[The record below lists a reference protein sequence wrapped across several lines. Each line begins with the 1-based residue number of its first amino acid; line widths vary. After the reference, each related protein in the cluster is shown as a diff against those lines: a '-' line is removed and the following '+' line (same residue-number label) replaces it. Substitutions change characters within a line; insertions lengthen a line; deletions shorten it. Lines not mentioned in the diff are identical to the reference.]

1 MAGSSNYPNGIGAG
15 LTIREIPIH
24 TAYPGKVFWVYNG
37 TALLGGQRGG
47 SDGNKGTFNSPFA
60 TVAYAI
66 TQCTANRGD
75 VIMVKAGHTET
86 ISDATTFAPTSP
98 AWRHRPGHRLAAP
111 HLHLRHRQHRDHPGE
126 RGQRRVQELHLRGQL
141 PVHRGACFT
150 LSTAP
155 RTSPSR
161 TASSTTRPRS

>member
-1 MAGSSNYPNGIGAG
+1 MAGFQLSQRHRLS

-37 TALLGGQRGG
+37 TALHGGQRGG
-47 SDGNKGTFNSPFA
+47 SDGNKGSFNSPFA

-86 ISDATTFAPTSP
+86 ISDATTFAGNVAGVAVVGLGTGSLRPTFTFDTANTATIPVS
-98 AWRHRPGHRLAAP
+98 ADNVAFKNCIFVANFLSIAAP
-111 HLHLRHRQHRDHPGE
+111 
-126 RGQRRVQELHLRGQL
+126 
-141 PVHRGACFT
+141 FT
-150 LSTAP
+150 LATAKNFAVEDCYFATP
-155 RTSPSR
+155 R
-161 TASSTTRPRS
+161 RS